1 MRLVN
6 AGLEDKVVDD
16 EAFGPDL
23 GLAKEGVVLV
33 GDLVVVEYY
42 VFVT

>member
-1 MRLVN
+1 MN
-6 AGLEDKVVDD
+6 AGLEDKVVD

-33 GDLVVVEYY
+33 GDLGGVVEYY

>member
-1 MRLVN
+1 MN

-23 GLAKEGVVLV
+23 GLATEGAVLV
-33 GDLVVVEYY
+33 DLVVVEYY

>member
-1 MRLVN
+1 MN
-6 AGLEDKVVDD
+6 AGLEGKIVD

-33 GDLVVVEYY
+33 DLVVVEYY